1 MFALPMV
8 LSLFDDGDLLMEPVP
23 ELETLR
29 GEHTHFSDIHLD
41 GAEEHQLDEIRGDQ
55 LEIRAVFE
63 WASAEE
69 FGLKVCCSP
78 DGAEQTAIRFNL
90 NPWSANRAPEE
101 IRPLR
106 ELILDANRSSIS
118 SEVSNRESER
128 CTFDLPYGESIELRV
143 FVDRS
148 VVEVFANGC
157 HYLAKRIYP
166 ARPDSL
172 GVQLFTRGGK
182 ATVRS
187 LDVWRMGAIWPIE

>member
-1 MFALPMV
+1 MTAI
-8 LSLFDDGDLLMEPVP
+8 LLMEPVP
-23 ELETLR
+23 ELEALR
-29 GEHTHFSDIHLD
+29 GEHTHFSDIELNAD
-41 GAEEHQLDEIRGDQ
+41 EDRQLDEIRGDQ

-63 WASAEE
+63 WESAEE

-78 DGAEQTAIRFNL
+78 DGAEQTLVRLNL

-106 ELILDANRSSIS
+106 ELILDANRSSVS

-148 VVEVFANGC
+148 VVEVFANNR
-157 HYLAKRIYP
+157 HYLAKRVYP

-172 GVQLFTRGGK
+172 GVQLFARGGK

-187 LDVWRMGAIWPIE
+187 LDVWQMGAIWPIE